1 MTPPQPSG
9 GGGRSASGAGRRA
22 GFASGWSIWVA
33 LAIQA
38 LVGIWLVL
46 GVIARGSPRSPP
58 IATPPSAPASVWPA
72 AVVGGVLLLL
82 MPATTAVALSRR
94 RANRIDRL
102 AAALAMIGEGEAL
115 PSEPVPPEYASV
127 GVAAERLVSQWHRR
141 VQRLESRIA
150 EREGLLESLGSGLIA
165 LDREQRVRSV
175 NGAAAAI
182 LGIDRARAEGR
193 LLQELLRSPPLHR
206 LVERAASGAATQP
219 EEFAVAIGERETVL
233 QASCSR
239 VGRAG
244 AESERGGLLLLLTD
258 VTRLR
263 RLERLRS
270 DFAANVSHELR
281 TPITNIKGYVE
292 TLQEVGFEA
301 PEQSLR
307 FLEIIRRNAD
317 RLAAIIEDLL
327 TLAQLEGPEARQRLE
342 PMRCAVPALV
352 EAVVESLGPA
362 AEARG
367 ISIDRTAVEPL
378 HLLANRPLVEQA
390 LANLVSN
397 AIKFSHDGG
406 EIRISAS
413 RTPDGLVC
421 LSVRDGG
428 AGIAPEH
435 LSRLFER
442 FYRVDRARSRA
453 HGGTGL
459 GLAIVKHIAAAHD
472 GRVEVESR
480 LGKGS
485 EFRLLL
491 PQTSV
496 EGPPRAASTDPPRP
510 DAAP

>member
-1 MTPPQPSG
+1 VGTWPIWMVLALQ
-9 GGGRSASGAGRRA
+9 ALAG
-22 GFASGWSIWVA
+22 VA
-33 LAIQA
+33 LVATGMRSGPPA
-38 LVGIWLVL
+38 
-46 GVIARGSPRSPP
+46 SPP
-58 IATPPSAPASVWPA
+58 TAAAPAPTAGPA
-72 AVVGGVLLLL
+72 WLSTIAGGALLLL
-82 MPATTAVALSRR
+82 LPATTAVAIARR
-94 RANRIDRL
+94 RGDRLDRL
-102 AAALAMIGEGEAL
+102 AAAVSAIGDGVEIPPSQVPEECSAVALA
-115 PSEPVPPEYASV
+115 V
-127 GVAAERLVSQWHRR
+127 ERLAAQWRRR

-150 EREGLLESLGSGLIA
+150 EREGLLESLGSGLVA

-182 LGIDRARAEGR
+182 LGVDRARAEGR
-193 LLQELLRSPPLHR
+193 LLHELLRSPPLHR

-219 EEFAVAIGERETVL
+219 EEFAVSIGERETVL

-342 PMRCAVPALV
+342 PSRCAVPALV

-397 AIKFSHDGG
+397 AIKFSHEGG
-406 EIRISAS
+406 EIRIAAS
-413 RTPDGLVC
+413 RRPGGLVC
-421 LSVRDGG
+421 LSVRDTG
-428 AGIAPEH
+428 AGIAAEH

-442 FYRVDRARSRA
+442 FYRIDRARSRA

-459 GLAIVKHIAAAHD
+459 GLAIVKHIAAVHE

-480 LGKGS
+480 LGEGS

-491 PQTSV
+491 PQPGA
-496 EGPPRAASTDPPRP
+496 EGPPPAASAGEALPA
-510 DAAP
+510 DAA